1 MGIHEHRTVPELFT
15 DLIAQVTSLFRTE
28 TQLARAEINLGFLEQ
43 SIPER
48 VPGSFAWINGVDFYA
63 FVRGAFR

>member
-1 MGIHEHRTVPELFT
+1 MRKLETDRTF
-15 DLIAQVTSLFRTE
+15 
-28 TQLARAEINLGFLEQ
+28 ARAEIKLAFLEQ

-48 VPGSFAWINGVDFYA
+48 LPSSFAWINGVDFYA